1 MILAPDELNR
11 RLAGVKLFLTDV
23 DGVMTDGAVY
33 IGEQG
38 EMKRFDIQDG
48 LSLRMLQMCGIR
60 VGWISKRPSPVTQL
74 RAKELKI
81 DFLAQDL
88 GGKVP
93 AARKVLQETGCEFG
107 QVCYVGDDVVDLAL
121 LKVAGVAVGVPN
133 AVAEVKEIV
142 HYITRASGGR
152 GAIREI
158 AEMILKAQNK
168 WASVVEHYANE
179 K

>member
-1 MILAPDELNR
+1 MLLAPDELNR
-11 RLAGVKLFLTDV
+11 RLAKVKLFLTDV

-33 IGEQG
+33 VGLQG

-74 RAKELKI
+74 RAQELKI

-88 GGKVP
+88 GGKMP
-93 AARKVLQETGCEFG
+93 AARKVLSETGLQFE

-121 LKVAGVAVGVPN
+121 LKAAGTAVGVPN

-142 HYITRASGGR
+142 HYITRASGGH

-179 K
+179 S